1 MLNPQCLLCL
11 VLIQPT
17 HHCDNSHH
25 HSLVII
31 WREVSDALPS
41 PSSITSLATKTKI
54 VLKFGN
60 QHIAIFCEGRAWV
73 ISVSHP
79 ILIFDRNFSRNIDSW
94 QSVLLVKK
102 DIFGG
107 AERGERWFMSQD
119 LPSLI
124 FTSYFILLVFCI
136 YLSHFI
142 FYFTRS
148 TPSSLSLS
156 SIWNSTFFM
165 LYSDFMLSIL
175 CHMIHT
181 SHIVTSYYPG
191 TI

>member
-1 MLNPQCLLCL
+1 MTTRAPA
-11 VLIQPT
+11 VL
-17 HHCDNSHH
+17 
-25 HSLVII
+25 
-31 WREVSDALPS
+31 
-41 PSSITSLATKTKI
+41 KTKI
-54 VLKFGN
+54 VFEFGN
-60 QHIAIFCEGRAWV
+60 QHIALFCEGRAWV

-124 FTSYFILLVFCI
+124 FTSYFILLTFCI

-165 LYSDFMLSIL
+165 LYSDFMFSIL
-175 CHMIHT
+175 CHMINT
-181 SHIVTSYYPG
+181 SQILLSSIHYPTSSIFVAFWLPILNIRYFPK
-191 TI
+191 

>member
-1 MLNPQCLLCL
+1 MILCL
-11 VLIQPT
+11 GLIQPRR
-17 HHCDNSHH
+17 HCDNHHH

-54 VLKFGN
+54 VFEFKN
-60 QHIAIFCEGRAWV
+60 QHIYSLFCEDRDWV

-142 FYFTRS
+142 FYVTRS
-148 TPSSLSLS
+148 TPFSLSLS
-156 SIWNSTFFM
+156 SIRSSTF
-165 LYSDFMLSIL
+165 SL
-175 CHMIHT
+175 CYI
-181 SHIVTSYYPG
+181 
-191 TI
+191 

>member
-1 MLNPQCLLCL
+1 MKSWNPKGPLCIISSLPWFWTLVHIQTPPPLLDF
-11 VLIQPT
+11 IQPT
-17 HHCDNSHH
+17 HHCDTHHH

-54 VLKFGN
+54 VFEFKN
-60 QHIAIFCEGRAWV
+60 QHIYSLFCEDRDWV

-124 FTSYFILLVFCI
+124 FTSYFILLVFCT
-136 YLSHFI
+136 YLSHFK
-142 FYFTRS
+142 F
-148 TPSSLSLS
+148 
-156 SIWNSTFFM
+156 
-165 LYSDFMLSIL
+165 
-175 CHMIHT
+175 
-181 SHIVTSYYPG
+181 
-191 TI
+191 